1 MVNAWN
7 GIIPRYRI
15 RLGKA
20 ADLISRR
27 VRLERSVK
35 SLGVDIPALGPY
47 QLPHQVS
54 KVNSLWPIE

>member
-1 MVNAWN
+1 M
-7 GIIPRYRI
+7 PRDMTC
-15 RLGKA
+15 LGKA

-35 SLGVDIPALGPY
+35 SLGRDTPALGPY